1 MQRWKTILFNASLLL
16 NCLLLFLLLFESR
29 LSIPAWLQVTGRMH
43 PLILH
48 FPLVLIVLY
57 ALAVIVLPP
66 HKSNG
71 DMVYKNAVSLLLL
84 IAAFT
89 AVATSLMGLFLSKE
103 DGYDPQALWW
113 HKWGGVSIALFTL
126 GWYAFHK
133 QVQVKKLLTI
143 ASSCFALVLIVFTG
157 HMGAGITHGED
168 FLLAPVMKPPAAAP
182 VLFADAEVYTHM
194 VKPILEA
201 KCISCHN
208 NQKAKGELVMETE
221 ELLLK
226 GGKNGK
232 LWDTTEA
239 DFGLFLRRLHLPL
252 EQKEHMP
259 PKGKPQLTDE
269 EIAILTYWVKKG
281 SDFKL
286 RVTGLP
292 SGDTLQ
298 LIAEKKFSS
307 TNTAAYDFAAADPS
321 VITKLNSIN
330 RVVTAEAIGSAALSV
345 NFFNSSLFKNEQLK
359 ELQKIKKQ
367 VVSLNLAK
375 MPVQDADLKLIAEME
390 NLRRLNL
397 SFTNINGSGLAELK
411 KLKFLHSISLSGTKV
426 SAAQIEQ
433 LRSFPELKTVYVWN
447 TSIAANDMERLKQKL
462 KTVDFVTGFKDDTTV
477 LKLPAPILIN
487 EDVFITD
494 GAVPLKLKHYIQGA
508 VIRYTTDG
516 TEPDSIRSAVVKGNE
531 KVESNTMIRAKAYKP
546 GWISSDVLDAFF
558 YKSTFAPDTVI
569 YVQGPHARYKDEGG
583 KMLFDRQK
591 AEANFQLGNWVA
603 FRENRMECLL
613 PFAKPVTLQSITL
626 STLTDINSY
635 IMPPQQIEVW
645 GGDDTL
651 RLKLLGRLLPEQ
663 PGKVMPVF
671 MKGFECKF
679 TAATVKYIKL
689 IATPVAKLPAWH
701 PGKGDKAWLFVDEV
715 LLN

>member
-1 MQRWKTILFNASLLL
+1 MQRWKTILFNVSLLL

-29 LSIPAWLQVTGRMH
+29 LSVPAWLQVTGRMH

-57 ALAVIVLPP
+57 ALAVIILPP
-66 HKSNG
+66 HKTN
-71 DMVYKNAVSLLLL
+71 DQIAYKNAVSFLLL

-89 AVATSLMGLFLSKE
+89 AVVTSLMGLFLSKE
-103 DGYDPQALWW
+103 EGYDPQALRW
-113 HKWGGVSIALFTL
+113 HKWGGVAIALFTL
-126 GWYAFHK
+126 CWYAFHK

-143 ASSCFALVLIVFTG
+143 GSSFFALVLIVFTG
-157 HMGAGITHGED
+157 HMGAGITHGEG
-168 FLLAPVMKPPAAAP
+168 FLLAPVMKSQAAVP
-182 VLFADAEVYTHM
+182 VLMADAEVYTHM

-239 DFGLFLRRLHLPL
+239 DLGLLLRRLHLPL

-259 PKGKPQLTDE
+259 PKNKPQLTDE
-269 EIAILTYWVKKG
+269 EIAILTYWIKKG

-286 RVTGLP
+286 RVTDLVP
-292 SGDTLQ
+292 GDTLQ
-298 LIAEKKFSS
+298 LIAEKKFSL
-307 TNTAAYDFAAADPS
+307 TNSVAYDFAAADPS

-330 RVVTAEAIGSAALSV
+330 RVVNAEAIGSPALSV
-345 NFFNSSLFKNEQLK
+345 NFFNSSLFRNEQLK
-359 ELQKIKKQ
+359 ELQKIRKQ
-367 VVSLNLAK
+367 VVSLDLAK
-375 MPVQDADLKLIAEME
+375 MPVQDADLKVIAELE

-397 SFTNINGSGLAELK
+397 SFTKINGAGLAELK
-411 KLKFLHSISLSGTKV
+411 KLKFLHSISLSGTKI
-426 SAAQIEQ
+426 SATQLEL
-433 LRSFPELKTVYVWN
+433 LRSFPALKTVYVWN
-447 TSIAANDMERLKQKL
+447 TSIAANELDRLKEKL
-462 KTVDFVTGFKDDTTV
+462 KAVDFVTGFKDDTTV
-477 LKLPAPILIN
+477 LKLTTPVLLN
-487 EDVFITD
+487 DEVFITE

-516 TEPDSIRSAVVKGNE
+516 TEPDSIRSMVFKGNE
-531 KVESNTMIRAKAYKP
+531 KVSSNTMIRAKAYKP
-546 GWISSDVLDAFF
+546 GWISSDILEAFF
-558 YKSTFAPDTVI
+558 YKSTYSPDTVV
-569 YVQGPHARYKDEGG
+569 YLKAPNVKYKDEEG

-591 AEANFQLGNWVA
+591 GETNFQLGNWVA

-613 PFAKPVTLQSITL
+613 PFSTPVTLQSVTL
-626 STLTDINSY
+626 STLVDVNSY

-645 GGDDTL
+645 GGNDPQHLT
-651 RLKLLGRLLPEQ
+651 LLGKMFPEQ
-663 PGKVMPVF
+663 PNKLMPVF

-689 IATPVAKLPAWH
+689 VATPVAKLPAWH
-701 PGKGDKAWLFVDEV
+701 PGKGDKGWIFVDEL

>member
-1 MQRWKTILFNASLLL
+1 MQRWKAILFNVSLLL

-29 LSIPAWLQVTGRMH
+29 LTIPAWLQVTGRMH

-66 HKSNG
+66 HKSEG
-71 DMVYKNAVSLLLL
+71 DKAYKNAVSFLLL

-89 AVATSLMGLFLSKE
+89 AVVTSLMGLFLSKE
-103 DGYDPQALWW
+103 EGYDPQALWW

-133 QVQVKKLLTI
+133 QVQLKKLFTL
-143 ASSCFALVLIVFTG
+143 ASSIFALVLIVFTG
-157 HMGAGITHGED
+157 HMGAGITHGEG
-168 FLLAPVMKPPAAAP
+168 FLLAPVMKPQAATP

-201 KCISCHN
+201 KCISCHG

-239 DFGLFLRRLHLPL
+239 DLGLLLRRLHLPL

-281 SDFKL
+281 CDFKL
-286 RVTGLP
+286 RVADLAVT
-292 SGDTLQ
+292 DTLQ
-298 LIAEKKFSS
+298 MIAAEKFSL
-307 TNTAAYDFAAADPS
+307 TNTAAYDFAVADQS
-321 VITKLNSIN
+321 VIAKLNSIN
-330 RVVTAEAIGSAALSV
+330 RVVSAEAEGSPALAV
-345 NFFNSSLFKNEQLK
+345 NFFNSSLFKSEQLK

-367 VVSLNLAK
+367 IVSLDLAK
-375 MPVQDADLKLIAEME
+375 MPVQDADLKFISELE

-397 SFTNINGSGLAELK
+397 SFTNITGSGLTELK

-426 SAAQIEQ
+426 TTAHLEQ
-433 LRSFPELKTVYVWN
+433 LRSFPELTTVYLWN
-447 TSIAANDMERLKQKL
+447 TSVALNDIERLKQKL
-462 KTVDFVTGFKDDTTV
+462 KAVDFVTGFKDDTTI
-477 LKLPAPILIN
+477 LKLTTPVLLN
-487 EDVFITD
+487 EEVFITD

-516 TEPDSIRSAVVKGNE
+516 TEPDSIQSAVVKGNE
-531 KVESNTMIRAKAYKP
+531 TVSSNTMIRAKAYKP
-546 GWISSDVLDAFF
+546 GWFSSDILDAFF
-558 YKSTFAPDTVI
+558 YKSTFTPDTVV
-569 YVQGPHARYKDEGG
+569 YLKAPNSKYNDEQG
-583 KMLFDRQK
+583 KMLFDHQK
-591 AEANFQLGNWVA
+591 AETNFQLGNWVA
-603 FRENRMECLL
+603 FRENRMECLM
-613 PFAKPVTLQSITL
+613 PFSKPVTLQSITL
-626 STLTDINSY
+626 STLIDVNSY

-645 GGDDTL
+645 GGDTEQ
-651 RLKLLGRLLPEQ
+651 RMKLLGRLSPEQ
-663 PGKVMPVF
+663 PVKVIPVF

-689 IATPVAKLPAWH
+689 IATPVGKLPAWH
-701 PGKGDKAWLFVDEV
+701 PGKGDKAWIFVDEV

>member
-1 MQRWKTILFNASLLL
+1 MQRWKAILFNVSLLL

-29 LSIPAWLQVTGRMH
+29 LTIPAWLQVTGRMH

-57 ALAVIVLPP
+57 ALAVVILPP
-66 HKSNG
+66 HKTK
-71 DMVYKNAVSLLLL
+71 DDTAYKNAVSLLLL

-89 AVATSLMGLFLSKE
+89 AVVTSLMGLFLSRE
-103 DGYDPQALWW
+103 EGYDPEALWW
-113 HKWGGVSIALFTL
+113 HKWGGVAIALFTL
-126 GWYAFHK
+126 SWYAFHK
-133 QVQVKKLLTI
+133 QVQSKKLLTI
-143 ASSCFALVLIVFTG
+143 FSSLFALVLIVFTG
-157 HMGAGITHGED
+157 HIGAGITHGED
-168 FLLAPVMKPPAAAP
+168 FLLAPMMKPTMAPP
-182 VLFADAEVYTHM
+182 VLLADAEVYTHM

-208 NQKAKGELVMETE
+208 NKKAKGELVMETE

-232 LWDTTEA
+232 LWDTTDA
-239 DFGLFLRRLHLPL
+239 DPGLFLRRLHLPM

-286 RVTGLP
+286 RIADLAV
-292 SGDTLQ
+292 GDSLQ
-298 LIAEKKFSS
+298 QIAAKQFSS
-307 TNTAAYDFAAADPS
+307 TNTVVYDFAAADPAI
-321 VITKLNSIN
+321 ITKLNSVN
-330 RVVTAEAIGSAALSV
+330 RVVSLEAEGSPALAV
-345 NFFNSSLFKNEQLK
+345 NFFNSNLFKSDQLK

-367 VVSLNLAK
+367 IVSLDLAK
-375 MPVQDADLKLIAEME
+375 MPVHDADLKFIAELE

-426 SAAQIEQ
+426 TAVQLEQ
-433 LRSFPELKTVYVWN
+433 LRGFPELKTVYVWN
-447 TSIAANDMERLKQKL
+447 TSVAVNDITRLKEKL
-462 KTVDFVTGFKDDTTV
+462 KAVDFITGFKDDTTV
-477 LKLPAPILIN
+477 LKLTTPVLLN
-487 EDVFITD
+487 EEVFITD
-494 GAVPLKLKHYIQGA
+494 AAVPLKLKHYIQGS
-508 VIRYTTDG
+508 VIRYTIDG
-516 TEPDSIRSAVVKGNE
+516 TEPDSIHSTVFKGNE
-531 KVESNTMIRAKAYKP
+531 TVNSNTMIRARAYKP
-546 GWISSDVLDAFF
+546 GWISSDILEAFF
-558 YKSTFAPDTVI
+558 YKSSFTPDTVV
-569 YVQGPHARYKDEGG
+569 YLKAPNSKYNDEQG

-591 AEANFQLGNWVA
+591 AETNFQLGNWVA

-613 PFAKPVTLQSITL
+613 PFSKPVTLQSITL
-626 STLTDINSY
+626 STLVDVNSY

-645 GGDDTL
+645 GGDNEQ
-651 RLKLLGRLLPEQ
+651 RMKLLGRMSPQQ
-663 PGKVMPVF
+663 PGKLMPVF

-679 TAATVKYIKL
+679 AAATVKYIKL
-689 IATPVAKLPAWH
+689 IATPVGKLPTWH
-701 PGKGDKAWLFVDEV
+701 PGKGDKAWIFVDEV